1 MKKTSSSH
9 EMKRK
14 TSSSNFTVSM
24 TMNTCLLTWTPSNIR
39 KCLLTWTVSQFLWVK
54 MWQYLEMI
62 ATTFNKLEHNISFSK
77 CNDNSQYSKWKTH
90 GTGECIWYHHA
101 HKYTHANPFLINN
114 FAFGSKINFFQLICD
129 YTLQFQYMR
138 ARCKR
143 CEMRTKLLQ
152 PKTHRSETNER
163 WCNTSKNITYKW

>member
-1 MKKTSSSH
+1 
-9 EMKRK
+9 
-14 TSSSNFTVSM
+14 
-24 TMNTCLLTWTPSNIR
+24 
-39 KCLLTWTVSQFLWVK
+39 
-54 MWQYLEMI
+54 MI

-101 HKYTHANPFLINN
+101 HKYIHANPILINN

-138 ARCKR
+138 ARSMQKMWNASKIVATKKPTGPRRTNDGVIPARTSHINDKIDLLFYQLKKNANSWRVNLFKCVSNCLWLSYVAK
-143 CEMRTKLLQ
+143 TKLI
-152 PKTHRSETNER
+152 ENM
-163 WCNTSKNITYKW
+163 